1 MKAFSIN
8 RFKNYNPTCMLSNS
22 QTLKPS
28 NPPTPKPSHSI
39 NCNGRLVNLTIPKI
53 MGILNLTPDS
63 FSDGGKFNN
72 EKSALNHAEK
82 LLKEGAELIDIGP
95 QSTRPNA
102 EFLSSE
108 EEVVRI
114 GNVISLMK
122 KEFPETLISL
132 DTFYAETVKFGFN
145 EGIDIVNDISGG
157 QYDEKMFDTV
167 TETKLPYILM
177 HINPSYETMHDK
189 IKFADITLS
198 VNQYFSEKTNLLL
211 QKGVNDIILDPGFG
225 FGKAVEDQMKMI
237 DEVEILGFGK
247 FPLLIGIS
255 RKSFIYKPL
264 GKSPLDINEETQ
276 KLHMKVLKQGAKIL
290 RVHDVAEAKKTLD
303 EFLK

>member
-1 MKAFSIN
+1 
-8 RFKNYNPTCMLSNS
+8 
-22 QTLKPS
+22 
-28 NPPTPKPSHSI
+28 
-39 NCNGRLVNLTIPKI
+39 

-237 DEVEILGFGK
+237 DEVEFLGFGK